1 MASESVKVVVRC
13 RPMNQRE
20 RELNCQAVVTVDC
33 ARGQCFIQNPGAADE
48 PPKQFTFDGAYY
60 MDHVTEQIYNEIA
73 YPLVEGVTEGYNGTI
88 FAYGQTGSGKSFT
101 MQGLPDPPSQRGI
114 IPRAFEHVF
123 ESVQCAE
130 NTKFLVRA
138 SYLEI
143 YNEDVRDLL
152 GPDTKQKL
160 ELKEHPEKGVY
171 VKGLSLH
178 TVHSV
183 AQCERIMETG
193 WKNRSVGYT
202 LMNKDSSRS
211 HSIFTISIEI
221 YTVDERGKDHLRAGK
236 LNLVDLAGSERQS
249 KTGATGERLKEATKI
264 NLSLSALGN
273 VISALVDGRCKHIP
287 YRDSK
292 LTRLLQDSLGG
303 NTKTL
308 MVACLSPADN
318 NYDETLST
326 LRYANRAKNIKNKP
340 RINEDPKDALLRE
353 YQEEI
358 KRLKAILAQHM
369 SHGSLAAMLSS
380 QAPPKPVQVEEKPL
394 PTPVIQQDTEAEKQ
408 LIREEYEER
417 LARLKADYEA
427 EQESRAR
434 LEEDITAM
442 RNSYDMKL
450 STLEEN
456 LRKETEA
463 VLKAEVLYKAEVI
476 SRAKFANTTEQPPA
490 FQYELAA
497 KPEVFSMPQE
507 PSKCEVFWESESS
520 PLDSSM
526 SEALPGAEEFSN
538 GEFCVPEEEPRDKYF
553 LDDYLGQAAAGPPLE
568 EESAVQGEGL
578 SMLPLQLLPSLQD
591 PFAEVELKLARLS
604 STVARIDV
612 PQPGA
617 PQVPEQEVDL
627 VTEVTNEMESTAE
640 PSSWMEA
647 EAEAAQGTQ
656 PQPLHPVGSLRK
668 ENVGVEVAV
677 LTEELLDQ
685 QKVLARL
692 QLLEQQV
699 VGGEQ
704 AKNKD
709 LKEKHKRRKRY
720 ADERKKQL
728 VAALQNS
735 DEDSGDWVLL
745 NVYDSIQEEVRAKSK
760 LLEKMQRKLRAAEVE
775 IKDLQSEFQLE
786 KIDYLATIRRQER
799 DSMLF
804 QQLLEQVQPLIRRD
818 CNYSN
823 LDRIR
828 RESCW
833 DEDSGFWKI
842 PEPIIIKTSLPV
854 AVPTG
859 QQNKSARKTSAPDN
873 GEPNMQEEDRYK
885 LMLSRSDSEHIA
897 SNYFRPKRAN
907 QILSSD
913 PMKSLTSSCRCGDFP
928 QMRIDSLQGPPQG
941 RWQGKRALQLITT
954 HHQASAP
961 RSATTLPSR
970 LPRPL
975 KCPSPGPSASSP
987 STSPSPKLGGRKAK
1001 ATLAVSLCDG
1011 GCPLPPAFR
1020 LQETAGRP
1028 RPGLLPSPP
1037 TVTWGP
1043 AGPSV
1048 TMPGAWGL
1056 AVRDC
1061 LGDCGPPPRPP
1072 RRGLPRLRAPHQCS
1086 YPPSHLGAG
1095 NLGLPVLSF
1104 ASMASEA
1111 SDLPWHLHHQPQH
1124 LDDARHLGD

>member
-221 YTVDERGKDHLRAGK
+221 YAVDERGKDHLRAGK

-326 LRYANRAKNIKNKP
+326 LRYANRAKSIKNKP

-369 SHGSLAAMLSS
+369 SPGSLAAMLSI

-476 SRAKFANTTEQPPA
+476 SRAEFANTTEQPPA

-507 PSKCEVFWESESS
+507 PSKCEVSWESESS

-538 GEFCVPEEEPRDKYF
+538 GEFSVPEEEPRDKYF

-617 PQVPEQEVDL
+617 PQPGAPQVPEQEVDL

-656 PQPLHPVGSLRK
+656 PQPLHPAGSLRK

-704 AKNKD
+704 AENRD

-854 AVPTG
+854 VPTG
-859 QQNKSARKTSAPDN
+859 QQNKSAPKTSAPYN

-913 PMKSLTSSCRCGDFP
+913 PMKSLTHHNSPPGLGSPLSNNSAIPLAQAPEMP
-928 QMRIDSLQGPPQG
+928 Q
-941 RWQGKRALQLITT
+941 
-954 HHQASAP
+954 
-961 RSATTLPSR
+961 
-970 LPRPL
+970 PRP
-975 KCPSPGPSASSP
+975 
-987 STSPSPKLGGRKAK
+987 
-1001 ATLAVSLCDG
+1001 
-1011 GCPLPPAFR
+1011 FR
-1020 LQETAGRP
+1020 LESLNIPFTKA
-1028 RPGLLPSPP
+1028 
-1037 TVTWGP
+1037 
-1043 AGPSV
+1043 
-1048 TMPGAWGL
+1048 
-1056 AVRDC
+1056 
-1061 LGDCGPPPRPP
+1061 
-1072 RRGLPRLRAPHQCS
+1072 RRKKS
-1086 YPPSHLGAG
+1086 KS
-1095 NLGLPVLSF
+1095 SF
-1104 ASMASEA
+1104 GSEP
-1111 SDLPWHLHHQPQH
+1111 L
-1124 LDDARHLGD
+1124 